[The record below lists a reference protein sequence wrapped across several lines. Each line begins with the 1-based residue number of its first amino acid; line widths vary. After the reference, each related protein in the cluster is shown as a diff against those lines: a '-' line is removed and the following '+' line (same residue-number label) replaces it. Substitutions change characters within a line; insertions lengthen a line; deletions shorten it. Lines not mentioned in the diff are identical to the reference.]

1 MKNTIT
7 WKCVPFSELSLNEL
21 YDILA
26 LRTAVFV
33 VEQNCVYQE
42 LDGKDSDS
50 HHLLGY
56 DYLGQLSAYLRIVA
70 AGISYD
76 ELSLGRIVT
85 ATACRG
91 KGIGNELMQ
100 QAMEFIEKE
109 YGNAPVRISAQ
120 AHLEKFY
127 SGHGFKK
134 ASKPYMEDGI
144 PHIEMLY
151 APC

>member
-1 MKNTIT
+1 M
-7 WKCVPFSELSLNEL
+7 PFSELSLNEL

-50 HHLLGY
+50 MHLLGY
-56 DYLGQLSAYLRIVA
+56 DESGELGAYLRIVA

-76 ELSLGRIVT
+76 ELSLGRIVIAKT
-85 ATACRG
+85 HRG

-100 QAMEFIEKE
+100 QAMEFIQKE
-109 YGNAPVRISAQ
+109 YGKVPVRISAQ

-127 SGHGFKK
+127 SGQGFEK

>member
-1 MKNTIT
+1 MNYLLN
-7 WKCVPFSELSLNEL
+7 WKCVPFTALSLKEL
-21 YDILA
+21 YDLLA

-33 VEQNCVYQE
+33 VEQNCAYQE
-42 LDGKDSDS
+42 LDGKDQDS
-50 HHLLGY
+50 MHLLGY
-56 DYLGQLSAYLRIVA
+56 DDSGQLGAYLRIVA

-85 ATACRG
+85 TKTHRG
-91 KGIGNELMQ
+91 KGIGNELIQ
-100 QAMEFIEKE
+100 QAMEFIQKK
-109 YGNAPVRISAQ
+109 YGKVPVRISAQ

-127 SGHGFKK
+127 SGHGFEK

-151 APC
+151 SPC